1 MPASSSTMDKYVIV
15 SIKSSLP
22 YKIVPSDRPMIQY
35 FWSKLMATIKLRN
48 VSFNYATPIRKSGLR
63 LFESPQESN
72 EEDLA
77 VESSNGVKALDSV
90 SLTIPNG
97 QTFVIVGPS

>member
-1 MPASSSTMDKYVIV
+1 
-15 SIKSSLP
+15 
-22 YKIVPSDRPMIQY
+22 
-35 FWSKLMATIKLRN
+35 MATIKLRN

-77 VESSNGVKALDSV
+77 VE
-90 SLTIPNG
+90 
-97 QTFVIVGPS
+97 VIQWGESIGFG